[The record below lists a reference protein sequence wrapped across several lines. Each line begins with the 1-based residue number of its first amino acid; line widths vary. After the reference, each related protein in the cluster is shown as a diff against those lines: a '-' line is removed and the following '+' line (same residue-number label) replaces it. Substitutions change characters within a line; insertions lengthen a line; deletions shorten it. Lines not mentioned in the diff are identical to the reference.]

1 MTTLAIHIPNQ
12 EEVIDVSVTK
22 DAKIFRQLGG
32 EYYVELSVNS
42 TEYLSF
48 PRGSYIEPEGIS
60 SSQFFL
66 KNDATPEPIPGVD
79 GYKYVLKFYAPQH
92 HLESCQIKWLTYGKG
107 NVITKRELTFTLT
120 TSLLEYAKLIAAN
133 MNDYLDVTDK
143 WVVADDLSKEDA
155 DYKEL
160 SFDGVS
166 CWDAIGD
173 IAKAFGVEWWVDHGE
188 KLTIHFGKCEVG
200 DDPVPIREGEIVN
213 RFPAPKRGDDS
224 NYGTRFYIYGGVQ
237 NIPANYE
244 GSNAGTD
251 VNHISER
258 RLRPRQLPNEYSP
271 YIDYYDVVDNLK
283 PSEIIEKTIILD
295 DIFPEGKMTIN
306 DELKEEERTINGKD
320 SEPIYLIKVPEKP
333 DIIGQLGITFTSG
346 ALMNRSFSAKYQL
359 YKDVLGEGET
369 VNSHWIEI
377 LYEIE
382 GSAGSEQ
389 IVVPNKYLMPQK
401 GDTYILT
408 GVNLGKTAIR
418 QAEARLYKKGT
429 ELANQYYS
437 DTNVYDCPV
446 NPIFCENE
454 EIDFEIGAKVNLIG
468 AQFGEGRI
476 SRIQGYEKKLY
487 NPYIATYNIG
497 DNRKYSRWNVL
508 ETDFI
513 LAQAAAEKKQEQK
526 EQTLKIQALSESSS
540 QQLQAL
546 KIEVDKLKGTEGDTK
561 DSESILGAKLYTDNA
576 VVKLETST
584 GQKLSA
590 LTENIGSGA
599 ISPTR
604 LMIGGTQCTKHPT
617 TGATLIGFNIQP
629 SVQYQNKFNTGA
641 NKLVELT
648 DANADK
654 NKGVCVF
661 VDEKYDGLESSVD
674 MPRLGLSL
682 DENDMLISDGTKWR
696 KLTRTSI
703 EGHTGEISKAKLVS
717 LLVTGTV
724 NDTAEFEPLA
734 TQAQVT
740 DHEDRITKV
749 ERRVTIAVV
758 TPKDNSNN

>member
-1 MTTLAIHIPNQ
+1 MTTLAIYSPNHDR
-12 EEVIDVSVTK
+12 VIDVPVTK

-48 PRGSYIEPEGIS
+48 PRGSFIKPEGIS

-92 HLESCQIKWLTYGKG
+92 HLESCQIKWLTYGEG

-120 TSLLEYAKLIAAN
+120 TSLLEYANLIAAN

-143 WVVADDLSKEDA
+143 WVVADNLSKEDA

-237 NIPANYE
+237 NIPADYE
-244 GSNAGTD
+244 GSIAGTD
-251 VNHISER
+251 VNHVSER
-258 RLRPRQLPNEYSP
+258 RLRPRKSTINTSE
-271 YIDYYDVVDNLK
+271 YIDHYDVADNLK

-295 DIFPEGKMTIN
+295 DIFPYGEVTIE
-306 DELKEEERTINGKD
+306 DDIKTEYRTINGKE
-320 SEPIYLIKVPEKP
+320 SEPIYLIKVPEMP

-382 GSAGSEQ
+382 GSAGSVQ
-389 IVVPNKYLMPQK
+389 IVVPNAFLKPQK
-401 GDTYILT
+401 GDKYILT
-408 GVNLGKTAIR
+408 GVNLGKTAIL

-446 NPIFCENE
+446 NPIYCKNE
-454 EIDFEIGAKVNLIG
+454 EIDFEIGAKVKLIG
-468 AQFGEGRI
+468 AQFGEEGRE

-526 EQTLKIQALSESSS
+526 EQTLKIQALSETSS

-546 KIEVDKLKGTEGDTK
+546 KIEVDKLKGTEDDTK

-576 VVKLETST
+576 VAEIETST
-584 GQKLSA
+584 NNKLST
-590 LTENIGSGA
+590 LTTNIGSGT

-629 SVQYQNKFNTGA
+629 SSEYSDKFKA

-661 VDEKYDGLESSVD
+661 VDKKYDGLESSVD

-703 EGHTGEISKAKLVS
+703 EGHTGEISKAKLAS
-717 LLVTGTV
+717 LLVTGKV

-740 DHEDRITKV
+740 GHEERITKI

-758 TPKDNSNN
+758 TPQDNSNN